1 MKFAIGSVQGPAHK
15 KSQPEVPR
23 QDSGVCFLVNDDNCV
38 GIVSDGAGSSKN
50 SHIASNLCVIKLA
63 EVVKRDFDKVLGLNL
78 IEKTDL
84 EWDALSKT
92 WFTEVRD
99 ELLKYCAEH
108 DEDSHEYYCTLI
120 LVIKTK
126 DNFFA
131 CNVGDGRAGGKGQD
145 GVFPIIVPFRTF
157 TVGATYFVSK
167 EDWARFFRSY
177 VLDSRHCDYFF
188 ISTDG
193 PQDYLISQD
202 PKLKVRDNRIYEDIM
217 PGEVYYD
224 TNLLYQPFFEGV
236 IDSLNELS
244 SQDERN
250 ERLSSLLEFGEYKI
264 RGEKRI
270 LNSLVTPHLDDD
282 KTLIVYFN

>member
-15 KSQPEVPR
+15 KAQPEVPR
-23 QDSGVCFLVNDDNCV
+23 QDSGVCFLVNDDNCI

-50 SHIASNLCVIKLA
+50 SHIASNLCVLKLA

-99 ELLKYCAEH
+99 DLLKYCAEQ
-108 DEDSHEYYCTLI
+108 DEETHEYNCTLI

-126 DNFFA
+126 DKIFA
-131 CNVGDGRAGGKGQD
+131 SNVGDGRAGGTGKD
-145 GVFPIIVPFRTF
+145 GVFPIIVPFMTF
-157 TVGATYFVSK
+157 TVGATYFLIK
-167 EDWARFFRSY
+167 QDWWRFFRSY
-177 VLDSRHCDYFF
+177 VLALDHCEYFF

-193 PQDYLISQD
+193 PQNYLMDQD
-202 PKLKVRDNRIYEDIM
+202 PKLKVTDLRIYEDIL
-217 PGEVYYD
+217 PNEVYYD
-224 TNLLYQPFFEGV
+224 ANLLYKPFFKGV

-250 ERLSSLLEFGEYKI
+250 ERLSALLEFGEYQI
-264 RGEKRI
+264 CGEKQI
-270 LNSLVTPHLDDD
+270 LNSLVKPELDDD
-282 KTLIVYFN
+282 KTLIVFFN